1 MVDILFFGI
10 AMIVLVVLWF
20 VGRIIQKRELQSTQK
35 TISMKLKN
43 GVQPEDI
50 YPMW

>member
-10 AMIVLVVLWF
+10 AVIVLVVLWF
-20 VGRIIQKRELQSTQK
+20 LGTIIKKRELQSTQK
-35 TISMKLKN
+35 TIVMKLKN
-43 GVQPEDI
+43 GARPEDI

>member
-1 MVDILFFGI
+1 MVDFLFFGI

-20 VGRIIQKRELQSTQK
+20 AGRIIQKRELQSTQK
-35 TISMKLKN
+35 TISMKLKK
-43 GVQPEDI
+43 GTQPEDI